1 MLALVEGDGQT
12 ENRVT
17 GVIWEVHRAKGPD
30 PTREGIMEGFL
41 EEVTLRKDLKDV
53 LGGAKREDVMR
64 DAR

>member
-1 MLALVEGDGQT
+1 MFAFVEGDGQT

-17 GVIWEVHRAKGPD
+17 GVIWEVHGVKGPD

-41 EEVTLRKDLKDV
+41 EEVTEQRPEGRVGRTKRGDV
-53 LGGAKREDVMR
+53 VR